1 MADRHNSS
9 PFFYGWVV
17 VAICFVTVAISYG
30 IRYSFSVFYAPILQE
45 FGRSR
50 AETALI
56 FSINVIIYGLS
67 APIVGAA
74 VDRLGPRK
82 LMVGG
87 AVILGIAVA
96 ACSQAQQIWHFYLL
110 FGLLAS
116 FGICATGY
124 VPNTVLVSRWF
135 VQRRGTALGIFLAG
149 FGLGYIMV
157 IAVERLV
164 AYIGWRDSF
173 VVLGL
178 LPIVVSAPLIAIFQR
193 LEPKEKGLLPD
204 GRLQVETGGAPQ
216 SGGEPLVVDRQW
228 AEQKWD
234 IPMAIKTYRFWL
246 IFLGNF
252 FLWGIAVNLMIA
264 HQVIFAV
271 DQGYTPAFG
280 ALIFSLYGAFY
291 SLGNLMGFIS
301 DRVGREV
308 ALTLGL
314 TVASL
319 GVLMLILNHGSST
332 PWLMYAYSL
341 LFGLGIGVTSPALTG
356 AAADLFLGPNFGSIN
371 GLIVMGF
378 GLGGSISPWL
388 AGIIF
393 DVLGTYI
400 PAFFVV
406 IAALVITAICVW
418 LAGPRKVR
426 LVSGK
431 RLRN

>member
-1 MADRHNSS
+1 MADRHSSS

-30 IRYSFSVFYAPILQE
+30 IRYSFSVFYASILQE
-45 FGRSR
+45 FGWNR

-56 FSINVIIYGLS
+56 FSINVIIYGLA

-82 LMVGG
+82 FMAGG

-96 ACSQAQQIWHFYLL
+96 ACSQAQQMWHFYLL

-116 FGICATGY
+116 LGICATGY

-135 VQRRGTALGIFLAG
+135 IQRRGTALGIFMAG
-149 FGLGYIMV
+149 FGLAYIMAIV
-157 IAVERLV
+157 VERFI
-164 AYIGWRDSF
+164 ADIGWRNTF
-173 VVLGL
+173 ALLGL
-178 LPIVVSAPLIAIFQR
+178 LPIVVTAPLIAIFQR
-193 LEPKEKGLLPD
+193 LEPKEKGLTPD
-204 GRLQVETGGAPQ
+204 GRIQVEARGAPQ
-216 SGGEPLVVDRQW
+216 SGGEPLVIDRQW
-228 AEQKWD
+228 AEQKWN
-234 IPMAIKTYRFWL
+234 IPKAIKTYRFWL
-246 IFLGNF
+246 IFIGNF
-252 FLWGIAVNLMIA
+252 FLWGIAVNLVMA
-264 HQVIFAV
+264 HQVVFAV
-271 DQGYTPAFG
+271 DQGYTRTFG
-280 ALIFSLYGAFY
+280 ALIFSLYGIFY

-314 TVASL
+314 TVAGL
-319 GVLMLILNHGSST
+319 GVLMLILNRGSST

-388 AGIIF
+388 GGIIF
-393 DVLGTYI
+393 DILGTYI
-400 PAFFVV
+400 PAFSLV
-406 IAALVITAICVW
+406 IAALVIAAICLW

-431 RLRN
+431 RRRN